1 MTNLDVTL
9 PDLGEE
15 TVEAVVLA
23 IWHAKVGDEIAE
35 GADLA
40 EVTTDKAAF
49 TLPAPATGRLIKR
62 LANEGDEIAVGSVIC
77 VLETP

>member
-1 MTNLDVTL
+1 MTTVEVRL

-15 TVEAVVLA
+15 SADAVVLA
-23 IWHAKVGDEIAE
+23 IWHAKIGDTIAE

-49 TLPAPATGRLIKR
+49 TLPSPSKGRLIKR
-62 LANEGDEIAVGSVIC
+62 TVNEGDEVEVGSVIC
-77 VLETP
+77 ILESL

>member
-1 MTNLDVTL
+1 MKRVDVTL

-15 TVEAVVLA
+15 TVEAVTLA
-23 IWHAKVGDEIAE
+23 IWHVEVGDTVSQ

-49 TLPAPATGRLIKR
+49 TLPAPSSGRLVER
-62 LANEGDEIAVGSVIC
+62 FANEGDEIAVGSVIC
-77 VLETP
+77 VLESA

>member
-1 MTNLDVTL
+1 MSKVDVRL

-15 TVEAVVLA
+15 TAKTVVLA
-23 IWHAKVGDEIAE
+23 IWHAAVGDTVAA

-49 TLPAPATGRLIKR
+49 TLPAPSTGRLVDR
-62 LANEGDEIAVGSVIC
+62 LVNEGDEVAVGSVIC
-77 VLETP
+77 ILETS